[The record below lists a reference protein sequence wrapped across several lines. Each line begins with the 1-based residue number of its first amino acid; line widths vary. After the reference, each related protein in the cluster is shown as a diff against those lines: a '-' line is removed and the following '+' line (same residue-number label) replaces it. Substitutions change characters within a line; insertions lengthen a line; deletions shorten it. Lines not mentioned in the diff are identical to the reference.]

1 MADVDDRD
9 DTEDDQGHNDNEN
22 KEEEE
27 KEEEEKEEELTL
39 GGENVLWSAQVVSVW
54 RQRFSK

>member
-9 DTEDDQGHNDNEN
+9 DTEDDQGHDDNEN
-22 KEEEE
+22 EEEEE
-27 KEEEEKEEELTL
+27 KEEKEEELTL

>member
-1 MADVDDRD
+1 MADVD
-9 DTEDDQGHNDNEN
+9 DTEDDQGHDDNEN
-22 KEEEE
+22 
-27 KEEEEKEEELTL
+27 EEKEEELTL